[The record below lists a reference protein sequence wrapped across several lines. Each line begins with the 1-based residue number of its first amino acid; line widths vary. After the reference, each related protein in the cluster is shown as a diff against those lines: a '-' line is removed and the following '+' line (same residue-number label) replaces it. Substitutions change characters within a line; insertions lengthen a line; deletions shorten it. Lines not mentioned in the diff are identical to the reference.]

1 MRYSGWM
8 KTAGLFAI
16 VFLMMSVPAFSADLA
31 LFLGQQDAGV
41 VTLESVPD
49 AGGAITQIVKNPLKA
64 GTFGVRFGGGKVVG
78 HETTIAYTHHFIDSN
93 SHALVM
99 NTNLVLTIPLPVV
112 KPYVTAGLGT
122 FLVSGSG
129 ISDIGS
135 KFAYNYGGGVKVL
148 PGPIGVQGDV
158 RGYSLVGVNGDT
170 MNVVEV
176 SIGILFHF

>member
-1 MRYSGWM
+1 M

-16 VFLMMSVPAFSADLA
+16 VFLVMSVPAFAADVA
-31 LFLGQQDAGV
+31 LFLGQQDPGV

-49 AGGAITQIVKNPLKA
+49 AGGAITQIIKNPLKA

-78 HETTIAYTHHFIDSN
+78 HETTIAYTHHFIDEH
-93 SHALVM
+93 SHALLI
-99 NTNLVLTIPLPVV
+99 NGNLILTIPLPIV

-122 FLVSGSG
+122 YIVSGSG
-129 ISDIGS
+129 ISDIGT

-148 PGPIGVQGDV
+148 PGPVGVQGDI
-158 RGYSLVGVNGDT
+158 RGYTVTGVNGGN

-176 SIGILFHF
+176 SIGLLFHF